1 MSMPRMRLAM
11 RKELVE
17 KLSTRFD
24 AVYERLVKREE
35 SLFEHESTRTEFTNV
50 TFSSTAM
57 HVGCGVARLKH
68 SRCDFFD
75 ELVATREYSD
85 CVLLGASDKQIPLPR
100 CNRTWMLKEKPAGPS
115 SCPPDSDCT
124 VCSLID
130 ARNTSAQQR
139 LKSEIA
145 GPTRYVCM
153 KVLIQAPRSARMWN
167 AYDRGELYIESCRQ
181 LPIKHAA
188 ALLIDT
194 TERVVWLCESER
206 LVPQVKAKVEELAAM
221 LGMSADVHLL
231 CQQWQSMPVGKLR
244 IEFCMLYSQAMALA
258 LARGVTPETNQDNY
272 LDSVFELMRAYM
284 RRVTRA

>member
-1 MSMPRMRLAM
+1 MKLRLGF
-11 RKELVE
+11 RKQLVE
-17 KLSTRFD
+17 ELSTRFD
-24 AVYERLVKREE
+24 SVYERLVKREE
-35 SLFEHESTRTEFTNV
+35 SLFEHESTKTEFTNV

-57 HVGCGVARLKH
+57 HIGCGVARLKH

-75 ELVATREYSD
+75 ELVSTREYSD
-85 CVLLGASDKQIPLPR
+85 CILLGSMDKHIPLPR
-100 CNRTWMLKEKPAGPS
+100 CNNRTWMLKEKPGPL

-124 VCSLID
+124 VCALID
-130 ARNTSAQQR
+130 ARHASAQQR
-139 LKSEIA
+139 LESEVA
-145 GPTRYVCM
+145 GPTRYVFV
-153 KVLIQAPRSARMWN
+153 KVLIQAPRSARMWD

-194 TERVVWLCESER
+194 TERVVWWCESER
-206 LVPQVKAKVEELAAM
+206 LTPHVRSKVDELAGM
-221 LGMSADVHLL
+221 LGMRADVHPL
-231 CQQWQSMPVGKLR
+231 CQQWQSEPVGKLR

-258 LARGVTPETNQDNY
+258 LSRATPDTTHDSY

>member
-1 MSMPRMRLAM
+1 MSKLRLGF
-11 RKELVE
+11 RKKLVE
-17 KLSTRFD
+17 ELSTRYD
-24 AVYERLVKREE
+24 TVYERLVKREE
-35 SLFEHESTRTEFTNV
+35 SLFEDGHTRDEFTNV

-85 CVLLGASDKQIPLPR
+85 CILLGSMDKQIPLPR
-100 CNRTWMLKEKPAGPS
+100 CNRTWMLKEKPGPS

-124 VCSLID
+124 VCRVIE
-130 ARNTSAQQR
+130 ARHASAQQR
-139 LKSEIA
+139 LESEIT
-145 GPTRYVCM
+145 GPTRYVCV
-153 KVLIQAPRSARMWN
+153 KVLIQAPATARMWE

-194 TERVVWLCESER
+194 TERVVWWCESER
-206 LVPQVKAKVEELAAM
+206 LVPQVRSKVDEFAAM
-221 LGMSADVHLL
+221 LGMRADVHPL
-231 CQQWQSMPVGKLR
+231 CQQWQSTPKGQLR

-258 LARGVTPETNQDNY
+258 LTRVTPDTTQESY

-284 RRVTRA
+284 RRVTV